1 MVQAWLM
8 CSPVVN
14 KSAPCACDPP
24 VDISTAEI
32 DKIGILTKYIPV
44 VEKEELIEK
53 VCEERGYKF
62 RDELVISK
70 EKLSNYEEEIPVV
83 EKEELI
89 EKVCEERG
97 YKFRDELVISKE
109 KLSNYEEEIKKFFEE
124 HMHTDEEARYVLDG
138 SGYFDVRNHNDEWIR
153 IAVQPGDA
161 VILPPGIF
169 HRFTP
174 DHRDYVHF
182 LRLFKD
188 NQQWVAHNRN
198 ELAKVMSIRQQYLK
212 DYIENIEK

>member
-32 DKIGILTKYIPV
+32 DKIGILTKYVSIPV

-62 RDELVISK
+62 RDELIISK
-70 EKLSNYEEEIPVV
+70 EKLSNYE
-83 EKEELI
+83 
-89 EKVCEERG
+89 
-97 YKFRDELVISKE
+97 D
-109 KLSNYEEEIKKFFEE
+109 EIKKFFEE